1 MYINEIG
8 AVVFVVIENGELYV
22 ENYLSEYVDLEF
34 SNEITM
40 EDNYEYC
47 QNK

>member
-8 AVVFVVIENGELYV
+8 TVVFVVIENGELYV
-22 ENYLSEYVDLEF
+22 ESLSEYADLEF

-47 QNK
+47 ENK